1 MPKPS
6 LRVRL
11 RYRFDN
17 LMGRGNV
24 AVIGLL
30 GLVTLAWVLAIGFIT
45 WQLHLYPT
53 GASPRWIETTWR
65 MLTFTLDP
73 GTFAADTDWRWRL
86 PSLLTTI
93 FGIFVVAALIGIIA
107 SGFEDRIAK
116 LRKGRSAVLETGH
129 TVILGWNS
137 NVFTIIS
144 ELVIANES
152 ETKPVIVVLANRD
165 RVDMEEEIKE
175 RVPHLRNSKVVCRNG
190 NPIRPDEVLRANPYA
205 ARSIIVL
212 GDDDAAAPDA
222 NTIKTTLALTNSADR
237 PEGAMQIVGAIRRP
251 RNLSIAEL
259 VGKDDAQWIVP
270 IEAMSR
276 MTVQTCRHAG
286 LSMVY
291 AELLQFEG
299 DEFYVTDRPEL
310 VGLTHFE
317 CQMRFSTATVVG
329 IIGPDGVLLNPPRDR
344 ELAAGE
350 RLIVIAED
358 DSTIELAAAAGAP
371 NEAHVTGLDE
381 RYNPTES
388 TLIVGAHSQ
397 LPLILSE
404 LNEYSKP
411 GSPVTIASMFPVAT
425 FADDLHLEID
435 IRSGDTADVEFLE
448 SLHPEE
454 YDRILV
460 LAYRDELDAEAAD
473 NVSLVTLLHLRGL
486 AAAVGAEFTIV
497 SEMLS
502 DDNRRLAE
510 VARVDDFIVSDY
522 FISLM
527 MAQISQSPA
536 LNDVYNAL
544 FSSSGAEIYL
554 RPARWYVELGVPVDF
569 YSVAEGAARRGETAI
584 GYRDLTPVAGDARLT
599 PRINPAKTAA
609 HVFSEGDLIIVLAD
623 S

>member
-205 ARSIIVL
+205 APSIIVL

-222 NTIKTTLALTNSADR
+222 NTIKTTLALT
-237 PEGAMQIVGAIRRP
+237 
-251 RNLSIAEL
+251 
-259 VGKDDAQWIVP
+259 
-270 IEAMSR
+270 
-276 MTVQTCRHAG
+276 
-286 LSMVY
+286 
-291 AELLQFEG
+291 
-299 DEFYVTDRPEL
+299 
-310 VGLTHFE
+310 
-317 CQMRFSTATVVG
+317 
-329 IIGPDGVLLNPPRDR
+329 
-344 ELAAGE
+344 
-350 RLIVIAED
+350 
-358 DSTIELAAAAGAP
+358 
-371 NEAHVTGLDE
+371 
-381 RYNPTES
+381 
-388 TLIVGAHSQ
+388 
-397 LPLILSE
+397 
-404 LNEYSKP
+404 
-411 GSPVTIASMFPVAT
+411 
-425 FADDLHLEID
+425 
-435 IRSGDTADVEFLE
+435 
-448 SLHPEE
+448 
-454 YDRILV
+454 
-460 LAYRDELDAEAAD
+460 
-473 NVSLVTLLHLRGL
+473 
-486 AAAVGAEFTIV
+486 
-497 SEMLS
+497 
-502 DDNRRLAE
+502 
-510 VARVDDFIVSDY
+510 
-522 FISLM
+522 
-527 MAQISQSPA
+527 
-536 LNDVYNAL
+536 
-544 FSSSGAEIYL
+544 
-554 RPARWYVELGVPVDF
+554 
-569 YSVAEGAARRGETAI
+569 
-584 GYRDLTPVAGDARLT
+584 
-599 PRINPAKTAA
+599 
-609 HVFSEGDLIIVLAD
+609 
-623 S
+623 